1 MSRAVSRPAALAPDL
16 ADAYAKCADITR
28 RQARNFSYG
37 IALLPP
43 PKRRAMT
50 AVYAVARRIDDIGDG
65 DLPPDTKRS
74 LLEQARSE
82 LAALSE
88 RVRPEPFDKLRT
100 APVEGRV
107 STGSARRPFNLPP
120 SADPILTALAD
131 ASSGLPIPLEAFQ
144 DLIDGCIADV
154 SGRHYDDFD
163 SLVWYCRRVA
173 GSIGRL
179 SVGVYDAV
187 DDAGKAFE
195 LADSLGVA
203 LQLTNILRDV
213 REDRHNGRIYLPQ
226 EDLDHFGCRLPL
238 DDAGNLADP
247 SDRFAALIRFEA
259 LRARR
264 WYEDGL
270 RLLPLLDHRSA
281 ACTAAMAGIYR
292 RLLDK
297 ITAAPAAVTM
307 SRLSLTGPAKLA
319 VAVRAVTV
327 ARA

>member
-1 MSRAVSRPAALAPDL
+1 MGDREGQVRRMTRAMSRAAALAPEL
-16 ADAYAKCADITR
+16 AAAYAACAEITR

-65 DLPPDTKRS
+65 DLPADTKLS
-74 LLEQARSE
+74 LLEQTRNE
-82 LAALSE
+82 LAALS
-88 RVRPEPFDKLRT
+88 RREPSP
-100 APVEGRV
+100 A
-107 STGSARRPFNLPP
+107 S
-120 SADPILTALAD
+120 DPILTALAD
-131 ASSGLPIPLEAFQ
+131 ASSRLPIPLESFQ

-163 SLVWYCRRVA
+163 SLIWYCRRVA
-173 GSIGRL
+173 GSIGQL
-179 SVGVYDAV
+179 SVGVYGVV
-187 DDAGKAFE
+187 DDTGKTFQ
-195 LADSLGVA
+195 LADALGVA

-226 EDLDHFGCRLPL
+226 QDLDRFGCTLPL
-238 DDAGNLADP
+238 DEAGNIADP

-259 LRARR
+259 DRARR
-264 WYEDGL
+264 WYDDGL

-297 ITAAPAAVTM
+297 IAAAPAAVTT
-307 SRLSLTGPAKLA
+307 SRLSLSGPAKLT
-319 VAVRAVTV
+319 VAVRAITV
-327 ARA
+327 ARV

>member
-1 MSRAVSRPAALAPDL
+1 MTRAVSRPAALAPEL
-16 ADAYAKCADITR
+16 AAAYAACADITR

-65 DLPPDTKRS
+65 DLPADTKLS
-74 LLEQARSE
+74 LLEQTRNE
-82 LAALSE
+82 LAALS
-88 RVRPEPFDKLRT
+88 RREP
-100 APVEGRV
+100 
-107 STGSARRPFNLPP
+107 PP
-120 SADPILTALAD
+120 SSDAILIALAD
-131 ASSGLPIPLEAFQ
+131 ASSRLPIPLESFN

-154 SGRHYDDFD
+154 GGRHYDDFE

-173 GSIGRL
+173 GSIGQL
-179 SVGVYDAV
+179 SVGVYDVV
-187 DDAGKAFE
+187 DDTGKALQ
-195 LADSLGVA
+195 LADALGVA

-213 REDRHNGRIYLPQ
+213 REDRQNGRIYLPQ
-226 EDLDHFGCRLPL
+226 EDLDRFGCVLPM
-238 DDAGNLADP
+238 DGAGNIADP

-259 LRARR
+259 ARARR
-264 WYEDGL
+264 WYDDGL

-297 ITAAPAAVTM
+297 ITAAPTAVTT
-307 SRLSLTGPAKLA
+307 SRLSLSGSAKLA
-319 VAVRAVTV
+319 VAVRAVAV
-327 ARA
+327 ARV